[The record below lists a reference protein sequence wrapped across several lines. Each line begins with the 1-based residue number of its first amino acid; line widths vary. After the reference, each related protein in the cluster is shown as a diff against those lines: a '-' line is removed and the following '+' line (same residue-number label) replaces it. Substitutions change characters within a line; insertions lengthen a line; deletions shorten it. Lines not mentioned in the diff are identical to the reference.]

1 MIVDC
6 AWYRDGVRQVGPS
19 DFSDLVDLARDQ
31 GGFVWAGFSAP
42 NEIEFA
48 DVATEFNLH
57 PLAVEDAVHAHQR
70 PKIENYGSITFVVL
84 RTVSYE
90 ESTSQIST
98 GELMCFIGDSFVV
111 IVRHGE
117 GSPLASVRRD
127 LEQRPTH
134 LAEGP
139 FAVLHAVIDRV
150 IDSYVEIGTLLA
162 DDVGVLEREVF
173 GTDRKSWSQEIYLL
187 KREVIEFR
195 HSVDPLALPL
205 DRLSTDFTLQIPEVI
220 RPFFRDTSDH
230 LARAADLAS
239 GLDALLSSVLNADLS
254 QVQVRQ
260 NEDMRKITA
269 WVALGVAPT
278 MVAGIYGM
286 NFDHMP
292 ELGWAYSYPTVL
304 ACVGLLTI
312 FLGRKFKT
320 SGWL

>member
-1 MIVDC
+1 
-6 AWYRDGVRQVGPS
+6 
-19 DFSDLVDLARDQ
+19 
-31 GGFVWAGFSAP
+31 
-42 NEIEFA
+42 
-48 DVATEFNLH
+48 
-57 PLAVEDAVHAHQR
+57 VHAHQR
-70 PKIENYGSITFVVL
+70 PKIENYGPITFVVL
-84 RTVSYE
+84 RTVFYD

-98 GELMCFIGDSFVV
+98 GELMCFIGDAFVV

-117 GSPLASVRRD
+117 GAPLVAVRHD
-127 LEQRPTH
+127 LENRPSH

-139 FAVLHAVIDRV
+139 YAVLHSVIDRV
-150 IDSYVEIGTLLA
+150 IDSYVEIGSQLA
-162 DDVGVLEREVF
+162 DDVGILESEVF
-173 GTDRKSWSQEIYLL
+173 GTGRKSWSQEIYFL

-195 HSVDPLALPL
+195 HSVDPLAIPL
-205 DRLSTDFTLQIPEVI
+205 DRLSSDLTLKIPEKI

-230 LARAADLAS
+230 LARASELAF
-239 GLDALLSSVLNADLS
+239 GLDTLLSSVLNADLA

-292 ELGWAYSYPTVL
+292 ELRWTFSYPTVL
-304 ACVGLLTI
+304 ICIGALTL
-312 FLGRKFKT
+312 FLVRKFKK

>member
-1 MIVDC
+1 MLVDC
-6 AWYRDGVRQVGPS
+6 AWYRDGVRQVGLS
-19 DFSDLVDLARDQ
+19 DFSDLVDMARDQ

-42 NEIEFA
+42 TEIEFA
-48 DVATEFNLH
+48 DVATEFKLH

-70 PKIENYGSITFVVL
+70 PKIESYGSITFVVL
-84 RTVSYE
+84 RTVFYDD
-90 ESTSQIST
+90 STSQIST
-98 GELMCFIGDSFVV
+98 GELMCFIGDAFVV

-117 GSPLASVRRD
+117 GAPLVALRHD
-127 LEQRPTH
+127 LEHRPEH
-134 LAEGP
+134 LVEGP
-139 FAVLHAVIDRV
+139 YAVLHAVIDRV
-150 IDSYVEIGTLLA
+150 IDSYVEIGIQLA
-162 DDVGVLEREVF
+162 DDVSILESKVF
-173 GTDRKSWSQEIYLL
+173 GTNRKSWSQEIYLL

-195 HSVDPLALPL
+195 NSVDPLAIPI
-205 DRLSTDFTLQIPEVI
+205 DRLSSDHTLQIPEKI

-230 LARAADLAS
+230 LARASDLAS
-239 GLDALLSSVLNADLS
+239 GLDALLSSVLNADLA

-292 ELGWAYSYPTVL
+292 ELRWTYAYPT
-304 ACVGLLTI
+304 LLLCIGALTL
-312 FLGRKFKT
+312 FLVRKFKK

>member
-1 MIVDC
+1 MLVNC
-6 AWYRDGVRQVGPS
+6 AWYRDGERQEGPT
-19 DFSDLVDLARDQ
+19 DFSDLVSLARAQ
-31 GGFVWAGFSAP
+31 GGFVWAGFASP
-42 NEIEFA
+42 GSIEF
-48 DVATEFNLH
+48 DEVAREFDLH

-70 PKIENYGSITFVVL
+70 PKIENYGPITFVVL
-84 RTVSYE
+84 RTVFYE

-98 GELMCFIGDSFVV
+98 GELMCFIGDAFVV

-117 GSPLASVRRD
+117 GAPLATVRQE
-127 LEQRPTH
+127 LEQRPAQ
-134 LAEGP
+134 LAQGP

-150 IDSYVEIGTLLA
+150 IDTYVEIGMQLA
-162 DDVGVLEREVF
+162 EDVGILESEVF
-173 GTDRKSWSQEIYLL
+173 GTNRKSWSQEIYLL

-195 HSVDPLALPL
+195 HSVDPLAIPL
-205 DRLSTDFTLQIPEVI
+205 DRLSSDLTLQIPEKI

-230 LARAADLAS
+230 LARASDLAA
-239 GLDALLSSVLNADLS
+239 GLDALLSSVLSADLA

-278 MVAGIYGM
+278 MIAGVYGM

-292 ELGWAYSYPTVL
+292 ELRWTYSYPAVL
-304 ACVGLLTI
+304 SGLGLFTL
-312 FLGRKFKT
+312 FLVRKFKK

>member
-1 MIVDC
+1 MLVDC
-6 AWYRDGVRQVGPS
+6 AWYRDGLRQEGPT
-19 DFSDLVDLARDQ
+19 DFSDLVDMARDQ
-31 GGFVWAGFSAP
+31 GGFVWAGFASPGAM
-42 NEIEFA
+42 EF
-48 DVATEFNLH
+48 DEVAAEFDLH

-70 PKIENYGSITFVVL
+70 PKIENYGPITFVVL
-84 RTVSYE
+84 RTVFYD

-98 GELMCFIGDSFVV
+98 GELMCFIGDAFVV

-117 GSPLASVRRD
+117 GAPLVAVRHD
-127 LEQRPTH
+127 LENRPSH

-139 FAVLHAVIDRV
+139 YAVLHAVIDRV
-150 IDSYVEIGTLLA
+150 IDSYVEIGNQLA
-162 DDVGVLEREVF
+162 DDVGILESEVF
-173 GTDRKSWSQEIYLL
+173 GTARKSWSQEIYFL

-195 HSVDPLALPL
+195 HSVDPLAIPL
-205 DRLSTDFTLQIPEVI
+205 DRLSSDLTLKIPEKI
-220 RPFFRDTSDH
+220 RPFFRDTGDH
-230 LARAADLAS
+230 LARASELAL
-239 GLDALLSSVLNADLS
+239 GLDTLLSSVLNADLA

-292 ELGWAYSYPTVL
+292 ELRWSYSYPTVL
-304 ACVGLLTI
+304 LCIGALTL
-312 FLGRKFKT
+312 FLVRKFKK